1 MGTGMLRD
9 VLGDLAHGLFHE
21 PVGFLLGGFPRR
33 GHLGDP
39 VPPLENEA
47 APAPDQ
53 PGDRLAAMGAL
64 LERRVGHPL
73 LLLELPARG
82 AFIFVSG
89 HVLLR
94 QYLSSYPLIIAHSS

>member
-9 VLGDLAHGLFHE
+9 VLGDLANGLLHE

-39 VPPLENEA
+39 IPSLEHEA
-47 APAPDQ
+47 TAAADQ

-82 AFIFVSG
+82 ASIFISG

-94 QYLSSYPLIIAHSS
+94 RDRSSYSLIIAHSP